1 MKVSVVIAV
10 YSMERFEDFCEAV
23 ESVLDQTYEPIEA
36 VLVVDGNE
44 RVCERTHAE
53 FDDVDAVT
61 IHCNDTNQ
69 GLSYSRTRGVEKAT
83 GDVIAFLDDDAIA
96 EPDWV
101 EQLVRG
107 YEETDAIAVGGR
119 MVPEWVVGRPPHLP
133 EEFLWLVG
141 ANYEQRME
149 PWTEVRNTLGS
160 NMSFRA
166 EVFEE
171 LGGFDEQV
179 GLTADTQIQADE
191 TEFAI
196 RMQDAFG
203 QGMLYQPDAVAAHK
217 VFEYRTRPRWLCERA
232 FWQGYSKRVLAR
244 ASERSID
251 DDETEFLS
259 HLAFSA
265 VPSRLRQLV
274 RDPSSARAQQ
284 LAMLVVLTACVGIG
298 YLYAIVDKHV
308 LSD

>member
-53 FDDVDAVT
+53 FDDVDAVR